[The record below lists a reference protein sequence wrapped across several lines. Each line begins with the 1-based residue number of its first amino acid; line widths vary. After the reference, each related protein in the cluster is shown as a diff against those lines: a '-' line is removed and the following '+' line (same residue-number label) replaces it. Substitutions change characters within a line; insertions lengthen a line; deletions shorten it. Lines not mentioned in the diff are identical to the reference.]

1 MESISQ
7 AWRQFRRELEGWS
20 GELNAEVRAYPSPI
34 ARCDE
39 QLWGLV
45 EQRRRAALAANLASE
60 IDGCVTRLDEL
71 MELLGPD
78 ADMAGA
84 FRERLLGV
92 LVGPPGFEPGTKGL

>member
-1 MESISQ
+1 MGSIAS
-7 AWRQFRRELEGWS
+7 AWRHFRRELEDWS

-60 IDGCVTRLDEL
+60 IDACMIRLDEL
-71 MELLGPD
+71 MEVLGPD
-78 ADMAGA
+78 VALAGA
-84 FRERLLGV
+84 FRERLLGS
-92 LVGPPGFEPGTKGL
+92 LQTTR

>member
-7 AWRQFRRELEGWS
+7 AWRQFRRELEDWS
-20 GELNAEVRAYPSPI
+20 GELNAEVRAYPGPI

-60 IDGCVTRLDEL
+60 IDACVTRLDEL

-78 ADMAGA
+78 VAIAGA
-84 FRERLLGV
+84 FRERLLGR
-92 LVGPPGFEPGTKGL
+92 LHSAR

>member
-1 MESISQ
+1 MKPISE
-7 AWRQFRRELEGWS
+7 AWQQFRHELEHWS
-20 GELNAEVRAYPSPI
+20 GELNAELRAYPGPI

-39 QLWGLV
+39 QLGGLV

-78 ADMAGA
+78 AEMAGA
-84 FRERLLGV
+84 FRERLLGALSRAV
-92 LVGPPGFEPGTKGL
+92 DSA